1 MIKEINF
8 SKKAVEKVN
17 QLISK
22 KPSGTFFRI
31 AVKGGGCSGFK
42 YDFSFDNKID
52 QSDLKHENI
61 VVDKSSL
68 DILQGSQ
75 IDFSEELIGESFKIS
90 NPKTKS
96 SCGCGL
102 SFSFWWK

>member
-8 SKKAVEKVN
+8 SKKAVERIN
-17 QLISK
+17 QLIAK
-22 KPSGTFFRI
+22 KPAGTFFRI
-31 AVKGGGCSGFK
+31 AVKGGGCSGFN

-52 QSDLKHENI
+52 ENDLKHQNI

-68 DILQGSQ
+68 NLLKGSVV
-75 IDFSEELIGESFKIS
+75 DFTEELIGNSFKIS

-96 SCGCGL
+96 SCGCGV
-102 SFSFWWK
+102 SFSF

>member
-8 SKKAVEKVN
+8 SEKAVERIN

-42 YDFSFDNKID
+42 YDFTFDNKTD
-52 QSDLKHENI
+52 DNDLKHENI
-61 VVDKSSL
+61 VIDKSSIDL
-68 DILQGSQ
+68 LKGSEV
-75 IDFSEELIGESFKIS
+75 DFSEQLIGNSFKIS

-96 SCGCGL
+96 SCGCGI
-102 SFSFWWK
+102 SFSF

>member
-8 SKKAVEKVN
+8 SKKAVEKIN
-17 QLISK
+17 ELISK
-22 KPSGTFFRI
+22 KPLGTFFRI

-52 QSDLKHENI
+52 KNDSKHENI
-61 VVDKSSL
+61 IVDKSSL
-68 DILQGSQ
+68 DILKGSQ
-75 IDFSEELIGESFKIS
+75 VDFSEELIGNSFKIS

-96 SCGCGL
+96 SCGCGI
-102 SFSFWWK
+102 SFSF

>member
-8 SKKAVEKVN
+8 SEKAVEKIN
-17 QLISK
+17 LLISK

-42 YDFSFDNKID
+42 YNFSFDKKID
-52 QSDLKHENI
+52 EDDFKHQSI

-68 DILQGSQ
+68 EMLRGSQ
-75 IDFSEELIGESFKIS
+75 VDFTQELIGNSFKIT

-96 SCGCGL
+96 SCGCGV
-102 SFSFWWK
+102 SFSF